1 MKPFQEK
8 QFVIQEVV
16 RIESMFC
23 FSLCGL
29 VGGDV
34 FVYNEIQLIVNF
46 ASFWAECKCEK
57 GDF

>member
-1 MKPFQEK
+1 MKLFREK

-23 FSLCGL
+23 FSLRGL
-29 VGGDV
+29 VGGAV

-46 ASFWAECKCEK
+46 TAFWAGCKCEK